1 MDEELA
7 VRARQLDINVSAA
20 AREGVAAAVRAAL
33 AQSDR
38 RAYQRNSEQPDPF
51 WDDAEAWGDE

>member
-7 VRARQLDINVSAA
+7 ERARQLDVNVSAA

-33 AQSDR
+33 AHSDR
-38 RAYQRNSEQPDPF
+38 EAYKRSPDRPDPF
-51 WDDAEAWGDE
+51 WDDAEAWGDQ

>member
-7 VRARQLDINVSAA
+7 ERARQLNVNISAA

-38 RAYQRNSEQPDPF
+38 AAYQRKPDRLDPF
-51 WDDAEAWGDE
+51 WDEAEAWGDE

>member
-7 VRARQLDINVSAA
+7 KRARQLDVNVSAA

-38 RAYQRNSEQPDPF
+38 AAYKRSPDRPDPF
-51 WDDAEAWGDE
+51 WDEAEAWGDE